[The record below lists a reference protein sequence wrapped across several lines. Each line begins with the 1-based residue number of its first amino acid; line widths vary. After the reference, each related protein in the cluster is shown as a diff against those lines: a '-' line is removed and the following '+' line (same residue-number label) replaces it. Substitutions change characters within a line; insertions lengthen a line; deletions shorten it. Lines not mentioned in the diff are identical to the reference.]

1 VECSVRT
8 VKTKKVLLILVCFL
22 VIAVAS
28 IFFISDDKKQIT
40 REIEN
45 KLNYKNIT
53 HVEVFDDKKSVVFIK
68 NDDGTEGEIYLEKS
82 LISWDFK
89 QDYSFIR
96 EGVVDPIHISFFQSP
111 FNNEQKSN
119 ALLLRVF
126 DGEISSVKIEKGKDV
141 IHNFELLKKGS
152 GERFGLFRT
161 KSNDVFDAKF
171 IAYNKKGE
179 VVFTNKISK

>member
-1 VECSVRT
+1 MRT
-8 VKTKKVLLILVCFL
+8 VKTKNVLLILVCIL

-45 KLNYKNIT
+45 QLNYKNIT
-53 HVEVFDDKKSVVFIK
+53 HIEVFDDNKSVVFIK

-82 LISWDFK
+82 LFSWDCK

-96 EGVVDPIHISFFQSP
+96 EGVVDPIHLSFFQSP

-119 ALLLRVF
+119 AVLLRVL
-126 DGEISSVKIEKGKDV
+126 DGEISTVKIEKGKDI

-152 GERFGLFRT
+152 GERFGLFRS
-161 KSNDVFDAKF
+161 KSNDVFGAKL
-171 IAYNKKGE
+171 IAHNKKGE

>member
-1 VECSVRT
+1 MRT
-8 VKTKKVLLILVCFL
+8 VKAKKVLLILVCLL

-68 NDDGTEGEIYLEKS
+68 NDDGTEREINLEKS

-126 DGEISSVKIEKGKDV
+126 DDEISSVKIEKGKDV
-141 IHNFELLKKGS
+141 IHNFELIKKGS

-179 VVFTNKISK
+179 VVFTNNISK